1 MVGSSSS
8 FVDDS
13 GLRVVE
19 GSVGLDVET
28 DSSRFCW
35 TVTFWSGI
43 SVTFNEVVRSEE
55 SEVLMRIVVFEE
67 GRVEGREVVVWVFVV
82 ELTEVGIVGVV
93 LFWTSVRFR
102 LGMLVVVIEVSRFVT
117 LVEGLGFLVVFGGF
131 AEASFVTTF

>member
-82 ELTEVGIVGVV
+82 ELTEVGIFGVV

-102 LGMLVVVIEVSRFVT
+102 LGMLVVIEVSRFVT
-117 LVEGLGFLVVFGGF
+117 LVEGLDFLVVFGGF
-131 AEASFVTTF
+131 AEVSFVTL